1 MKKLLISL
9 LLGVT
14 MLGGMGCSSNDNV
27 VKIDTPQGEVT
38 AVLTEE
44 DKVKLNENKKIKEEA
59 KKYVEEHREE
69 VLDEM
74 AEEGLLSE
82 EFVKEKKEE
91 LASEEGIIEPEE
103 FEKEVKK
110 EKKPNQVV
118 IEKPEKPEEKVWVTG
133 SGSKYHAHNHCG
145 RTNKKDAR
153 QITLKEAEDKMLSP
167 CKKCF

>member
-44 DKVKLNENKKIKEEA
+44 DKVKLDENKKIKEEA

-91 LASEEGIIEPEE
+91 LASEEEIIEPEE

-110 EKKPNQVV
+110 EKKPSQVV
-118 IEKPEKPEEKVWVTG
+118 TEKPGEKVWVTG
-133 SGSKYHAHNHCG
+133 TGSKYHAHNHCG
-145 RTNKKDAR
+145 KTNKKDAR